1 MPKSETKRT
10 YHSEARK
17 AQAQK
22 TRARILKSAKK
33 LISTRGFDNVTIDHI
48 AQDAEVSA
56 PTIYALFQSKT
67 GILRVIMDEALSPEQ
82 HSDLVMRG
90 KQQPTAEKRLETAAI
105 IARQLYD
112 AEQKQLGSLQSAAI
126 LGPELK
132 KLEIEREERRY
143 HRLEEGLLKLGS
155 EGALAAGLD
164 ATQALD
170 ILWAFTGRDLY
181 RMLVVE
187 RDWSSDAYEEW
198 LKELLVKTLLK

>member
-10 YHSEARK
+10 YYSQARK

-22 TRARILKSAKK
+22 TRERILKSAKK
-33 LISTRGFDNVTIDHI
+33 LISAHGFDKVTIDQI

-67 GILRVIMDEALSPEQ
+67 GILRVIMDEALPPEQ
-82 HSDLVMRG
+82 HSELVQRG
-90 KQQPTAEKRLETAAI
+90 KQQPTAEKRLLTAAI

-112 AEQKQLGSLQSAAI
+112 AEQEQLGTLQSAAI

-132 KLEIEREERRY
+132 KLEIEREKRRY
-143 HRLEEGLLKLGS
+143 HRLEEGIIKLAG
-155 EGALAAGLD
+155 ENALAKGLD
-164 ATQALD
+164 AAKALD
-170 ILWAFTGRDLY
+170 ILWACTGRDLY

-187 RDWSSDAYEEW
+187 RGWSSDAYEQW
-198 LKELLVKTLLK
+198 LKRLLVKILLK

>member
-1 MPKSETKRT
+1 MAKSETKRT
-10 YHSEARK
+10 YHSETRK

-22 TRARILKSAKK
+22 TRERILKSAKK
-33 LISTRGFDNVTIDHI
+33 LISAHGFDKVTIEHI

-56 PTIYALFQSKT
+56 PTVYALFQSKT
-67 GILRVIMDEALSPEQ
+67 GILRVIMDEALPPQE
-82 HSDLVMRG
+82 HSELVLRG
-90 KQQPTAEKRLETAAI
+90 KQQPTAKKRLETAAI

-132 KLEIEREERRY
+132 KLEQERETRRY
-143 HRLEEGLLKLGS
+143 ARLEEGILELAS
-155 EGALAAGLD
+155 ENALAPGLD
-164 ATQALD
+164 ATKALD

-187 RDWSSDAYEEW
+187 RGWSSDAYEQW
-198 LKELLVKTLLK
+198 LKELLVKMLLK